1 MIIFVVLASLRDPQ
15 VRAAA
20 PRGDGA
26 PILILHINI
35 LLGWSFFGFGFMSLW
50 AFGFFLT
57 VPGGFLGR
65 EGCEGRRGSG
75 REGCKGRRGSGRE
88 GRRGCEGCEGRIGC
102 SGREGCEGRIHP

>member
-15 VRAAA
+15 VQAAA
-20 PRGDGA
+20 PGDGA

-57 VPGGFLGR
+57 VPGGFLG
-65 EGCEGRRGSG
+65 CEGRRG
-75 REGCKGRRGSGRE
+75 E
-88 GRRGCEGCEGRIGC
+88 GRRGCEGRGEGC
-102 SGREGCEGRIHP
+102 SARIHP